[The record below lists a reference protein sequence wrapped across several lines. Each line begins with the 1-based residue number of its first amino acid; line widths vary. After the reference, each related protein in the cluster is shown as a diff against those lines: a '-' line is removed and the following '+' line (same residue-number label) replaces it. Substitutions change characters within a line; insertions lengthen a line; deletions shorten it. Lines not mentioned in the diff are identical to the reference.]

1 MKNIYIL
8 ATDNKPSRLYFNV
21 NDKEFQICEIEKPS
35 TILKPNRHIY
45 ITSDEMIDNC
55 WVLNTI
61 SGEVFFNN
69 TKLDLVLPVTKKI
82 ILTTDQDLIGVQK
95 INDEFLE
102 WFIKNPSCEEVEIGN
117 QSIQSFDTGHFED
130 FYKIIIPKDEP
141 KQHLVDMKNHEDS
154 LWEDEPKQETT
165 LEEAFEK
172 FMNQNFSGQLTL
184 GFVLGAMKFGAK
196 WQMERS
202 YSEEEVIAFCEW
214 FAFEL
219 NHYGYPTNENILKA
233 LKQFK
238 K

>member
-1 MKNIYIL
+1 MKNIHIL
-8 ATDNKPSRLYFNV
+8 PTDNKPSRLYFNV